1 MWTKENVGKA
11 ITEIIGGR
19 LETGERET
27 LQDMIW
33 ETIETQKDVNDIRT
47 RAVIDFLQK
56 SGKIELTQAFR
67 LADLLG

>member
-1 MWTKENVGKA
+1 MWTRENIGKA
-11 ITEIIGGR
+11 VTEIVGGR
-19 LETGERET
+19 LGTGERET
-27 LQDMIW
+27 LKDMIW

>member
-47 RAVIDFLQK
+47 RAVIDFLQE

-67 LADLLG
+67 LADMLG

>member
-11 ITEIIGGR
+11 VTEIVGAR
-19 LETGERET
+19 LGTGERET
-27 LQDMIW
+27 LKDMIW

-56 SGKIELTQAFR
+56 SGKIELTHAFR